1 MSEFLPAW
9 LNGDQLLVFGAGTT
23 ALMVVLFIWDALV
36 VRDPVGDRLRS
47 FARVREEM
55 KSSSI
60 TTRQNRA
67 RGEIRKSGLTFM
79 RLAVDKLKL
88 MRGQQ
93 AERITAKLSRAGW
106 RSSDAPTAYIFAK
119 AFIPLVSIG
128 GALLLFWFE
137 HSLSLSPKL
146 VYLLLGLSVIFGLFG
161 TDLVVKNVGDKR
173 IKKLTRALPDA
184 LDLMVICAEA
194 GLSLEASIK
203 RVGNEMATVCQEMSD
218 EFLLTAIELNF
229 LPDRTRAL
237 QNLAR
242 RADMPKLRALVNSL
256 VQSER
261 FGTPLAN
268 SLRVLSAEFRDERM
282 MIAEDKAAKL
292 PAIMTVPMILFILPC
307 LFIVILG
314 PIILHVL
321 DTIHGNGAAH

>member
-36 VRDPVGDRLRS
+36 VRDPVGARLRS

-55 KSSSI
+55 KSSI
-60 TTRQNRA
+60 TTTRQNRA

-106 RSSDAPTAYIFAK
+106 RSSDALTAYIFAK

-128 GALLLFWFE
+128 GALLLFWFK

-161 TDLVVKNVGDKR
+161 TDLVVKNAGDKR